1 MKWYQKTWGIILL
14 LIVFFPAGL
23 YLMWK
28 YANWNKKAKGI
39 VSVIFAFILIISM
52 MNGNNTP
59 KNTYDDSGVN
69 LKEDN
74 TTVVE
79 NNKNVNDHNS
89 GIAQI
94 SDTESL
100 DAEPDGIIKL
110 KYGEL
115 LNVNEDLDNSRII
128 IKAKIEPSMTNNLT
142 IQQNGFNIED
152 FILNQGGDKYN
163 EIQYWAIADMQDGS
177 EGKVISFTVGKDLIN
192 SIKNKNV
199 VGNKIIDNATDLWI
213 LPSLSKNK

>member
-28 YANWNKKAKGI
+28 YANWNKRAKGI
-39 VSVIFAFILIISM
+39 VSVIFAFILIVSM

-69 LKEDN
+69 LNEDN

-79 NNKNVNDHNS
+79 NNKNVNDDNS
-89 GIAQI
+89 GITQI
-94 SDTESL
+94 SDAESL
-100 DAEPDGIIKL
+100 DAEPDGIVKL

-115 LNVNEDLDNSRII
+115 LNVNEDLDNLRII

-152 FILNQGGDKYN
+152 VILNQGADKYN
-163 EIQYWAIADMQDGS
+163 EIQYWAVADMQDGS
-177 EGKVISFTVGKDLIN
+177 ESKVISFTVGKDLIN
-192 SIKNKNV
+192 AIKNKNI
-199 VGNKIIDNATDLWI
+199 VGNKIVDNASDIWI
-213 LPSLSKNK
+213 LPSLTKKK